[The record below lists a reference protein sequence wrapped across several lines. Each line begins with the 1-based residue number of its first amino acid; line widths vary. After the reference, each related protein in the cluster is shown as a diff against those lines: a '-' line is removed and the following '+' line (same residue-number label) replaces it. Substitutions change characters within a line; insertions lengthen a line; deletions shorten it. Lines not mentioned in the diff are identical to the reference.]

1 MKINFHIRESFLI
14 LIFLNLKERSL
25 KVLNLKKHGLEHC
38 YNSSRLFSN
47 DSFPYHSHKDNLL
60 QLFIIIAI
68 GGQLTRSNFFLHN
81 LEGTSKKMECL
92 FKWPLKKKKEQSIFQ
107 NAHIFLF
114 YFFSHE
120 KNLNLS
126 LLFFIN
132 GPIKEAHYK
141 RKNNCV
147 NGCPPLIN

>member
-1 MKINFHIRESFLI
+1 LEVNL
-14 LIFLNLKERSL
+14 LGVIFSSAIWRALPKKWNACSNGL
-25 KVLNLKKHGLEHC
+25 LKK
-38 YNSSRLFSN
+38 
-47 DSFPYHSHKDNLL
+47 
-60 QLFIIIAI
+60 I
-68 GGQLTRSNFFLHN
+68 
-81 LEGTSKKMECL
+81 
-92 FKWPLKKKKEQSIFQ
+92 EQSIFQ

-147 NGCPPLIN
+147 NGGPPLIN

>member
-1 MKINFHIRESFLI
+1 MYVFNRYYGKWWHAMNLVNAPPTRVMKINFHIRESFLI

-68 GGQLTRSNFFLHN
+68 GGQLTRSNFFLRN

-92 FKWPLKKKKEQSIFQ
+92 FKWPFKKKKSNPF
-107 NAHIFLF
+107 FKMPT
-114 YFFSHE
+114 FFSFI
-120 KNLNLS
+120 
-126 LLFFIN
+126 FFLM
-132 GPIKEAHYK
+132 K
-141 RKNNCV
+141 R
-147 NGCPPLIN
+147 I